1 MNRADPG
8 ADLRRRILLI
18 VEEYPGLHLREIQRR
33 AGTSAMLAEYHLNIL
48 EKMGLITSSPRG
60 RYRDFFPVR
69 SVPMQLDETDR
80 RWLGLLRRPAIL
92 RIALLLL
99 ESGALRPIQL
109 ARTLQL
115 VPSTAAYQFKLM
127 EDAGLAAVDRRG
139 NRSLIR
145 LTDPARV
152 LEILRTYHP
161 SPDAISS
168 YAETWANVFTRVAPP
183 PETQP
188 VVLPETP
195 APVTPLDDVALPP
208 SIATLSTSVQ
218 TVYAALLD
226 EVLTSKELTLE
237 TGLGRRTVYTA
248 LKSLRDL
255 GLLGQ
260 QGNLRDMRQTKFWV
274 KKDEDVRG
282 PATPP

>member
-1 MNRADPG
+1 MTDAGPE

-48 EKMGLITSSPRG
+48 EKMGLVTSSTRG
-60 RYRDFFPVR
+60 RYRDFFPAR
-69 SVPMQLDETDR
+69 APAMQLDATDK

-99 ESGALRPIQL
+99 EGGAMRPIQL
-109 ARTLQL
+109 ARDLGL

-127 EDAGLAAVDRRG
+127 EDAGLAVVERRG

-145 LTDPARV
+145 LGDPTRV

-168 YAETWANVFTRVAPP
+168 YAETWANVFTRAAPP
-183 PETQP
+183 TEP
-188 VVLPETP
+188 VKLPEAP
-195 APVTPLDDVALPP
+195 APAVDVPEVPLPP
-208 SIATLSTSVQ
+208 AIASQSTSVQ
-218 TVYAALLD
+218 TVYAALAD
-226 EVLTSKELTLE
+226 DILTSKELTLE
-237 TGLGRRTVYTA
+237 TGLGRRTVYSA
-248 LKSLRDL
+248 LKTLREL
-255 GLLGQ
+255 GLLAQ
-260 QGNLRDMRQTKFWV
+260 QGNLRDMRQTKFWI
-274 KKDEDVRG
+274 KKDEPVKL
-282 PATPP
+282 P

>member
-1 MNRADPG
+1 MTERQPD

-18 VEEYPGLHLREIQRR
+18 IEEYPGLHLREIQRR

-48 EKMGLITSSPRG
+48 EKMALVTSSTRG

-69 SVPMQLDETDR
+69 SVPMQLDDTDK

-109 ARTLQL
+109 ARTLAL

-127 EDAGLAAVDRRG
+127 EDAGLALVDRRG

-152 LEILRTYHP
+152 LELLRTYHP
-161 SPDAISS
+161 SPDAVSS
-168 YAETWANVFTRVAPP
+168 YAETWANVFQRAAPP
-183 PETQP
+183 ESTPP
-188 VVLPETP
+188 VLPSTP
-195 APVTPLDDVALPP
+195 APVPDIEDITLPP
-208 SIATLSTSVQ
+208 ALAVLSTSVQ
-218 TVYAALLD
+218 TVYAALLN
-226 EVLTSKELTLE
+226 EVMTSKELTLE

-248 LKSLRDL
+248 LKQLGEL

-260 QGNLRDMRQTKFWV
+260 QGNLRDMRQTKFWI
-274 KKDEDVRG
+274 KKDAEN
-282 PATPP
+282 ATPL

>member
-1 MNRADPG
+1 MPDPG
-8 ADLRRRILLI
+8 PEADLRRRILLI

-48 EKMGLITSSPRG
+48 EKMGLVTSSTRG
-60 RYRDFFPVR
+60 RYRDFFPIR
-69 SVPMQLDETDR
+69 AAGLQLDATDK

-99 ESGALRPIQL
+99 EGGAMRPIQL
-109 ARTLQL
+109 ARDLGL

-127 EDAGLAAVDRRG
+127 EDAGLAVVERRG

-145 LTDPARV
+145 LGDPARV

-168 YAETWANVFTRVAPP
+168 YAETWANVFSRAAPAAEP
-183 PETQP
+183 AK
-188 VVLPETP
+188 LPEAP
-195 APVTPLDDVALPP
+195 APVVDVEEVALP
-208 SIATLSTSVQ
+208 AAVAAQSTSVQ
-218 TVYAALLD
+218 TVYAALVD

-237 TGLGRRTVYTA
+237 TGLGRRTVYSA
-248 LKSLRDL
+248 LKALGEL
-255 GLLGQ
+255 GLLAQ
-260 QGNLRDMRQTKFWV
+260 QGNLRDMRQTKFWI
-274 KKDEDVRG
+274 KKDEPV
-282 PATPP
+282 TPP

>member
-1 MNRADPG
+1 MTERQPD

-18 VEEYPGLHLREIQRR
+18 IEEYPGLHLREIQRR

-48 EKMGLITSSPRG
+48 EKMALVTSSTRG

-69 SVPMQLDETDR
+69 SVPMQLDDTDK

-109 ARTLQL
+109 ARTLAL

-127 EDAGLAAVDRRG
+127 EDAGLALVDRRG

-152 LEILRTYHP
+152 LELLRTYHP
-161 SPDAISS
+161 SPDAVSS
-168 YAETWANVFTRVAPP
+168 YAETWANVFQRAAPP
-183 PETQP
+183 ESTPP
-188 VVLPETP
+188 VLPSTP
-195 APVTPLDDVALPP
+195 APVPDIEDLTLPP
-208 SIATLSTSVQ
+208 ALAVLSTSVQ
-218 TVYAALLD
+218 TVYAALLN
-226 EVLTSKELTLE
+226 EVMTSKELTLE

-248 LKSLRDL
+248 LKQLGEL

-260 QGNLRDMRQTKFWV
+260 QGNLRDMRQTKFWI
-274 KKDEDVRG
+274 KKDAEN
-282 PATPP
+282 ATPL

>member
-1 MNRADPG
+1 MSDPALE

-33 AGTSAMLAEYHLNIL
+33 AATSAMLAEYHLNIL
-48 EKMGLITSSPRG
+48 EKMGLVTSSTRG

-69 SVPMQLDETDR
+69 TAGLQLDATDK

-99 ESGALRPIQL
+99 EGGAMRPIQL
-109 ARTLQL
+109 ARDLGL

-127 EDAGLAAVDRRG
+127 EDAGLAVVERRG

-145 LTDPARV
+145 LGDPARV
-152 LEILRTYHP
+152 LEILCTYHP

-168 YAETWANVFTRVAPP
+168 YAETWTNVFSRAAPAKEPAKLPEAPAPAVDIEEVPLPPRVAA
-183 PETQP
+183 Q
-188 VVLPETP
+188 
-195 APVTPLDDVALPP
+195 
-208 SIATLSTSVQ
+208 STSVQ
-218 TVYAALLD
+218 TVYAALVD

-237 TGLGRRTVYTA
+237 TGLGRRTVYSA
-248 LKSLRDL
+248 LKTLGEL
-255 GLLGQ
+255 GLLAQ
-260 QGNLRDMRQTKFWV
+260 QGNLRDMRQTKFWI
-274 KKDEDVRG
+274 KRDEPV
-282 PATPP
+282 TPP

>member
-1 MNRADPG
+1 MSDPG
-8 ADLRRRILLI
+8 LEADLRRRILLI

-33 AGTSAMLAEYHLNIL
+33 AATSAMLAEYHLNIL
-48 EKMGLITSSPRG
+48 EKMGLVTSSTRG

-69 SVPMQLDETDR
+69 TAGLQLDATDK

-99 ESGALRPIQL
+99 EGGAMRPIQL
-109 ARTLQL
+109 ARDLGL

-127 EDAGLAAVDRRG
+127 EDAGLAVVERRG

-145 LTDPARV
+145 LGDPARV

-168 YAETWANVFTRVAPP
+168 YAETWANVFSRATPAAEPAK
-183 PETQP
+183 
-188 VVLPETP
+188 LPESP
-195 APVTPLDDVALPP
+195 APAVDIEEVPLPP
-208 SIATLSTSVQ
+208 LVAAQSTSVQ
-218 TVYAALLD
+218 TVYAALVD

-237 TGLGRRTVYTA
+237 TGLGRRTVYSA
-248 LKSLRDL
+248 LKTLGEL
-255 GLLGQ
+255 GLLAQ
-260 QGNLRDMRQTKFWV
+260 QGNLRDMRQTKFWI
-274 KKDEDVRG
+274 KKDEPV
-282 PATPP
+282 TPL

>member
-1 MNRADPG
+1 MTEKIPD

-18 VEEYPGLHLREIQRR
+18 IEEYPGLHLREIQRR

-48 EKMGLITSSPRG
+48 EKMGLVTSSSRG

-69 SVPMQLDETDR
+69 SVPMQLDDTDR

-92 RIALLLL
+92 RITLLLL
-99 ESGALRPIQL
+99 EGGALRPIQL
-109 ARTLQL
+109 ARALEL

-127 EDAGLAAVDRRG
+127 EDAGLSLVDRRG
-139 NRSLIR
+139 NRSFIR

-152 LEILRTYHP
+152 LELLRTYHP

-168 YAETWANVFTRVAPP
+168 YAETWANVFRRSGPP
-183 PETQP
+183 PESAP
-188 VVLPETP
+188 PVLPEAPAPVPEAEEVVLPP
-195 APVTPLDDVALPP
+195 SVA
-208 SIATLSTSVQ
+208 SLSTSVQ
-218 TVYAALLD
+218 TVYAALLN
-226 EVLTSKELTLE
+226 EVMTSKELTLE

-248 LKSLRDL
+248 LTQLRDL

-260 QGNLRDMRQTKFWV
+260 QGNLRDMRQTKFWI
-274 KKDEDVRG
+274 KKDEAPV
-282 PATPP
+282 TPP

>member
-1 MNRADPG
+1 MTEAG
-8 ADLRRRILLI
+8 AEPDLRRRILLI

-33 AGTSAMLAEYHLNIL
+33 AGTSAMLAEYHLNIM
-48 EKMGLITSSPRG
+48 EKLGLITSATRG

-69 SVPMQLDETDR
+69 SVAMQLDETDR

-99 ESGALRPIQL
+99 EGGALRPIQL

-127 EDAGLAAVDRRG
+127 ESAGLALVERRG
-139 NRSLIR
+139 NRSILR
-145 LTDPARV
+145 LGDPARV

-168 YAETWANVFTRVAPP
+168 YAETWANVFERPGPASTA
-183 PETQP
+183 EP
-188 VVLPETP
+188 VVLPQAPTP
-195 APVTPLDDVALPP
+195 VADLEEVSLP
-208 SIATLSTSVQ
+208 ATVANLSSSVQ
-218 TVYAALLD
+218 TVYAALVD

-248 LKSLRDL
+248 LKQLRDL
-255 GLLGQ
+255 GLVGQ

-274 KKDEDVRG
+274 KKDGEA
-282 PATPP
+282 ATQP

>member
-1 MNRADPG
+1 MNRAGPED
-8 ADLRRRILLI
+8 DLRRRILLL

-48 EKMGLITSSPRG
+48 EKLGLITSSTRG

-69 SVPMQLDETDR
+69 SVPMQLNEADR

-92 RIALLLL
+92 RITLLLL

-109 ARTLQL
+109 ARSLHL

-127 EDAGLAAVDRRG
+127 EDAGLAAVERRG
-139 NRSLIR
+139 NRSIIR
-145 LTDPARV
+145 LTDAARI

-161 SPDAISS
+161 SPDAVSS
-168 YAETWANVFTRVAPP
+168 YAEVWANVFHRPAQQRESEPL
-183 PETQP
+183 
-188 VVLPETP
+188 VLPEAP
-195 APVTPLDDVALPP
+195 APVPDDDEVPLPAVVAQA
-208 SIATLSTSVQ
+208 SSSVQ
-218 TVYAALLD
+218 TVYAALLN

-248 LKSLRDL
+248 LKQLRDL

-260 QGNLRDMRQTKFWV
+260 QGNLRDMRQTKFWI
-274 KKDEDVRG
+274 KGDGET
-282 PATPP
+282 TPP

>member
-1 MNRADPG
+1 MAPAG
-8 ADLRRRILLI
+8 PEADLRRRILLL

-48 EKMGLITSSPRG
+48 EKMGLVTSSARG
-60 RYRDFFPVR
+60 RYRDFFPSR
-69 SVPMQLDETDR
+69 SLPMQLDATDK

-92 RIALLLL
+92 RITLLLL

-109 ARTLQL
+109 ARSMAL
-115 VPSTAAYQFKLM
+115 VPSTASYQFRLM
-127 EDAGLAAVDRRG
+127 ASAGLATVDRRG

-145 LTDPARV
+145 LTDPSRV

-168 YAETWANVFTRVAPP
+168 YAETWANVFSRGVPP
-183 PETQP
+183 PETEP
-188 VVLPETP
+188 AALPLPP
-195 APVTPLDDVALPP
+195 APVPDSEEVAFPP
-208 SIATLSTSVQ
+208 SIASLSTSVQ
-218 TVYAALLD
+218 AVYAALLH
-226 EVLTSKELTLE
+226 EVMTSKEITLE
-237 TGLGRRTVYTA
+237 TGLGRRTIYTA

-260 QGNLRDMRQTKFWV
+260 QGNLRDMRQTKFWI
-274 KKDEDVRG
+274 KTDGD
-282 PATPP
+282 AAPP